1 MAAIHELL
9 RQVEDPA
16 LRKRL
21 EQEIDRLTEHKKFGL
36 VFEEHL
42 PECTPLYG
50 LPIKRGSTVAR
61 KGNIGDT
68 YVALKVS
75 DKEAVCR
82 NKISSENET
91 ISLNDLVVTAEFG
104 EPIYPT
110 LRPIDRIERA
120 PGSNLWHILIEADN
134 YHGLQVLEYVCANK
148 VDCIYIDPPYNTD
161 HDEWKYNDA
170 FVDSNDRWAHSMWL
184 SMMKK
189 RLVLAQ
195 RLLTEKGTLVISIGY
210 QELNRLVLLCEE
222 LFPDRQVVPV
232 TVQTSGGKPSGGFN
246 YLQEYLVF
254 VISKDF
260 KGHPMNFV
268 GGKKN
273 APYHGMTLATF
284 SQEERPNQVYPI
296 FIDRETGKILG
307 CGKSLQELVDTG
319 EYTGPL
325 GDFIYHT
332 DDVPEGAT
340 AVWPISKK
348 GVPCIWRLIPS
359 RFMGDVKKGHINVI
373 KQIPGKNP
381 NEFGIQYLSAGIIK
395 KIKSGEVVPKGRDE
409 INGTYILDSY
419 MSEGSDIPTIWTE
432 KEFYTTKGSGQIEA
446 IMGNKDFPYPKPLT
460 LITEVL
466 RACTNENSLILD
478 FFAGSG
484 TTLNAVN
491 LLNDQ
496 DGGNRRCIL
505 VTNNEISKKQHKAF
519 TKAGL
524 TPGSVEWEKHG
535 ICRSVTWPRTVS
547 TISGKSPDG
556 TDIEGNYFAFDEE
569 NNERPMAHGFESNC
583 EYFRLGFLDKD
594 MVSLGTQ
601 FKEILPLLWMKAG
614 AIGKRPD
621 IETEEPDMLVLP
633 ENHFAVLVRESA
645 YAAFASEVRKQ
656 DSIDTVYLVTNSESA
671 FHEMTADIGIDNT
684 YQLYRDYIDNF
695 VIGSRRTRS

>member
-104 EPIYPT
+104 ELIYPT
-110 LRPIDRIERA
+110 LQPIDRIERA

-254 VISKDF
+254 VTTKDF
-260 KGHPMNFV
+260 SSKGLEFA
-268 GGKKN
+268 GGKSRT
-273 APYHGMTLATF
+273 PFEGLTLATF
-284 SQEERPNQVYPI
+284 SQSQRPNQTYPI
-296 FIDRETGKILG
+296 FVNKDTMQIVG
-307 CGKSLQELVDTG
+307 CGKSLTDRISDED
-319 EYTGPL
+319 YL
-325 GDFIYHT
+325 GDP
-332 DDVPEGAT
+332 DDFEYDYSEAPEGCV
-340 AVWPISKK
+340 AVWPVTSKGK
-348 GVPCIWRLIPS
+348 KCVWRLIS
-359 RFMGDVKKGHINVI
+359 KRLMEDWEKGYIKVGINKSKKC
-373 KQIPGKNP
+373 P
-381 NEFGIQYLSAGIIK
+381 NEYSVQYLPDGIIK
-395 KIKSGEVVPKGRDE
+395 KIKKGQLEVLGHEDGCPTLKFGENE
-409 INGTYILDSY
+409 T
-419 MSEGSDIPTIWTE
+419 EGKDIPTIWTE

-656 DSIDTVYLVTNSESA
+656 ASIDTVYLVTNSESA

>member
-9 RQVEDPA
+9 RQIEDPA

-68 YVALKVS
+68 YIALKVS

-82 NKISSENET
+82 NKISGENET
-91 ISLNDLVVTAEFG
+91 ISLDDLVVTAEFG
-104 EPIYPT
+104 EPIFPT
-110 LRPIDRIERA
+110 LQPIDRIERA
-120 PGSNLWHILIEADN
+120 PGSDLWHILIEADN

-195 RLLTEKGTLVISIGY
+195 RLLTKKGILVISIGY

-260 KGHPMNFV
+260 KGHSMDFV

-348 GVPCIWRLIPS
+348 GLPCIWRLIPS

-496 DGGNRRCIL
+496 DGGYRRCIL

-547 TISGKSPDG
+547 TISGKRPDG

-569 NNERPMAHGFESNC
+569 NNERPMAQGFESNC

-614 AIGKRPD
+614 SIGKRPD
-621 IETEEPDMLVLP
+621 IEADEPDMLVLP

-645 YAAFASEVRKQ
+645 YAAFAREVKKQ
-656 DSIDTVYLVTNSESA
+656 DSIDTVYFVTNSESA

-695 VIGSRRTRS
+695 VIGSRRARS